1 MLKNPVSGSFLAT
14 LLPSFA
20 LSFLANA
27 TQDEVI
33 KAEQEAAVIHQKLQS
48 ATVNP
53 PTGEVQG
60 APAQPTAAVPPVA
73 PATPTVTT
81 PVAPVAQGTMPLEI
95 PAPMGDLAGQLTAMT
110 TRATTAEASVN
121 TLTAQLTNTTNEL
134 GQYKAW
140 YQKMTGQGTALPV
153 ADASNRGQQVDTE
166 QPTLS
171 AASAS
176 VLAAYQNRNRTK

>member
-1 MLKNPVSGSFLAT
+1 MLKNPVSGSFLAS

-20 LSFLANA
+20 LTFLANA
-27 TQDEVI
+27 TQEQVNQ
-33 KAEQEAAVIHQKLQS
+33 AEQEAAVIHQQLQA
-48 ATVNP
+48 ATVTP
-53 PTGEVQG
+53 PAVPPVT
-60 APAQPTAAVPPVA
+60 PAQPTAAVPPVA
-73 PATPTVTT
+73 SATPAVTT

-95 PAPMGDLAGQLTAMT
+95 PAPMGDLANQLTAMT
-110 TRATTAEASVN
+110 SRATTAEASVN

-171 AASAS
+171 AASSS
-176 VLAAYQNRNRTK
+176 VLTAFQNRNRTK